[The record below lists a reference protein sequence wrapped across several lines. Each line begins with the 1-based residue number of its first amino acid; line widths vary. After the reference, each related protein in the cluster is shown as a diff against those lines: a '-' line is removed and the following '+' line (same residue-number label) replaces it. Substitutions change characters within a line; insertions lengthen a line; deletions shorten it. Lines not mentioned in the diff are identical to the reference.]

1 MVIFEIFKS
10 PCMDLPFRTLIAPGI
25 GSMDP
30 VSFWP
35 FLLVTGCCEQFYS
48 HLVVLYIEAG
58 WRVDTSVS
66 LYSDAILL
74 FWLYVQYCG
83 MCNTHVS
90 VVSSIRNTTSVAV
103 LHIHMNVQYWSLDMQ
118 YM

>member
-48 HLVVLYIEAG
+48 HLVVLYIEECQRDWTGA
-58 WRVDTSVS
+58 R
-66 LYSDAILL
+66 YCRLL
-74 FWLYVQYCG
+74 
-83 MCNTHVS
+83 M
-90 VVSSIRNTTSVAV
+90 I
-103 LHIHMNVQYWSLDMQ
+103 
-118 YM
+118 